1 MVSGKYSGGV
11 LTVSVTGKIDSAN
24 ADAVENEINE
34 LRKNEHVA
42 LKILNTY
49 QARDFGLFSV

>member
-1 MVSGKYSGGV
+1 MVKGTYASGV

-34 LRKNEHVA
+34 LRKN
-42 LKILNTY
+42 
-49 QARDFGLFSV
+49 